1 MVAGPTRTRL
11 QLTEGDLAWTQSAEA
26 QGRRWSSTWP
36 EAPGSDPRPP
46 RRSSKVDLTTLRAVI
61 NFRRSTAVL
70 LGLLATTALAG
81 PAPAQADE
89 EPAPEPPRVELVLDV
104 SGSMRAADI
113 DGAARISVA
122 QQAFNEV
129 VDALPEETQLGIRVL
144 GATYRGKD
152 KKVGCQDTQQI
163 CRSARWTAPQ
173 AKAAVA
179 TLRPTGFT
187 PVGLA
192 LRSAARGPGHA
203 AATTRRIVLITDGE
217 DTCAPPDP
225 CEVARELAAQG
236 TSLVVD
242 TLGLA
247 PDEKVRRQL
256 LCIASAT
263 GGTYTAAQSAEEL
276 TGRIK
281 QLVERAAD
289 THTRCPDRGRRHERV
304 RLGAAAR
311 PRRLRRPG
319 GVLRAPLLPGA
330 GTPRAGA
337 ARLGEH
343 GAGPAASTGTTGCC
357 CGPPPPTAG
366 NWSAART
373 PAAGGPTCSPP
384 GCAGRPPPTTRMPR
398 RPSES
403 SAPVVEPTTVCLVV
417 SNSFAPRPGTAA
429 TPGMPV
435 ELTID
440 VVAAAPGTGRPGP
453 RPGLGAARPAH
464 RRRAAHRSAR
474 RAAHPLV
481 GRHLEGELMR
491 TALIRSLAALLAAG
505 GAALLP
511 ADGRRRPEPRPRA
524 PRR

>member
-1 MVAGPTRTRL
+1 M
-11 QLTEGDLAWTQSAEA
+11 
-26 QGRRWSSTWP
+26 
-36 EAPGSDPRPP
+36 
-46 RRSSKVDLTTLRAVI
+46 I

-81 PAPAQADE
+81 PLPAAADDE
-89 EPAPEPPRVELVLDV
+89 EPVAEPPRVELVLDV

-113 DGAARISVA
+113 GGRSRISVA

-129 VDALPEETQLGIRVL
+129 VDALPAETQLGIRVL

-163 CRSARWTAPQ
+163 VPVGPVDRAR

-192 LRSAARGPGHA
+192 LRSAAQDLGTG
-203 AATTRRIVLITDGE
+203 ATTRRIVLITDGE

-256 LCIASAT
+256 LCIAGAT

-276 TGRIK
+276 TDRIK
-281 QLVERAAD
+281 QLVERAGD
-289 THTRCPDRGRRHERV
+289 THTLAPTVVG
-304 RLGAAAR
+304 GANACDS
-311 PRRLRRPG
+311 
-319 GVLRAPLLPGA
+319 APLLAPGVYADREAFSEHRYYRVPVRPGQELRASVSMALDRPVNRDYGVLLRATAADGRELVRGADA
-330 GTPRAGA
+330 GSGRADV
-337 ARLGEH
+337 LS
-343 GAGPAASTGTTGCC
+343 AGLRWSASADDEDATEAEAT
-357 CGPPPPTAG
+357 PTA
-366 NWSAART
+366 A
-373 PAAGGPTCSPP
+373 
-384 GCAGRPPPTTRMPR
+384 
-398 RPSES
+398 
-403 SAPVVEPTTVCLVV
+403 EPTTVCLVV

-440 VVAAAPGTGRPGP
+440 VVAAAPAPDGPDLGRGWV
-453 RPGLGAARPAH
+453 L
-464 RRRAAHRSAR
+464 
-474 RAAHPLV
+474 L
-481 GRHLEGELMR
+481 
-491 TALIRSLAALLAAG
+491 ALLTVAG
-505 GAALLP
+505 LLTGLL
-511 ADGRRRPEPRPRA
+511 AGLLTRWWVATWREN
-524 PRR
+524 